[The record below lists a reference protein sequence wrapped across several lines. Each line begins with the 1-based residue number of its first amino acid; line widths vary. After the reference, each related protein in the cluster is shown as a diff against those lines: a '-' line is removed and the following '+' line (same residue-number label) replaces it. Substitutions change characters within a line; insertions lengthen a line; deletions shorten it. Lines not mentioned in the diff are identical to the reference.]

1 MNKKHLKILVISLC
15 LGGLLGVIA
24 CATGGGA
31 GSPASPAFENPQ
43 QNDPEFWKMWQD
55 SRGLG

>member
-1 MNKKHLKILVISLC
+1 MKSNYIKLFIIFLM
-15 LGGLLGVIA
+15 LGGLLGVVA

-31 GSPASPAFENPQ
+31 GSLAPPSGQPQ
-43 QNDPEFWKMWQD
+43 QTDPEFWKMWQD